1 MASRTQLPPI
11 GHGLDLVAVFDVA
24 SLPATLRAAL
34 HSPANAPFRQL
45 ILVAHGGRALWS
57 AIEREGTIGDDP
69 VDDFT
74 VRTLSAHLDR
84 ELPGVRRQIA
94 YPAAD
99 FGASLQALGA
109 LAGWHH
115 PSPFLVGVN
124 ARFGSWFAYRAVVLA
139 DSELEVTV
147 AAPDASPCDAC
158 TERPCVTSCPAG
170 AIDAAGFDLG
180 ACIRYRRRP
189 DSRCR
194 STCIART
201 RCPVGAEHRYG
212 DAQLQHH
219 YGHSLRTILAMDDEP
234 R

>member
-1 MASRTQLPPI
+1 MAARSQLPPI

-24 SLPATLRAAL
+24 SLPATLRDAL
-34 HSPANAPFRQL
+34 PMPTNAPFRQL

-57 AIEREGTIGDDP
+57 AIEREGSVGDDP
-69 VDDFT
+69 V
-74 VRTLSAHLDR
+74 
-84 ELPGVRRQIA
+84 
-94 YPAAD
+94 
-99 FGASLQALGA
+99 
-109 LAGWHH
+109 
-115 PSPFLVGVN
+115 
-124 ARFGSWFAYRAVVLA
+124 
-139 DSELEVTV
+139 
-147 AAPDASPCDAC
+147 DAC

-170 AIDAAGFDLG
+170 AIGAAGFDLG

-201 RCPVGAEHRYG
+201 SCPVGAEHRYG